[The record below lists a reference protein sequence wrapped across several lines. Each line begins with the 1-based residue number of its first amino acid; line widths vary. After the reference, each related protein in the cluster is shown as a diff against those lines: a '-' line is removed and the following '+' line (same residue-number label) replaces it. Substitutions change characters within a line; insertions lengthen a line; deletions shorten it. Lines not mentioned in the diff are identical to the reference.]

1 MLTKYMPFVLL
12 PTALLFGCGSEGPE
26 TPTDSEMTL
35 PPSMRET
42 AESAVQQIHL
52 TATQAENL
60 KIKTITVTRNKAH
73 YPIAVSA
80 VVEPAPDH
88 ITIVSAPIQGVVVN
102 IMAHEG
108 ETVRAGQPLLELE
121 SLEFSDLIAA
131 YIQNHTEEKFRK
143 TQLQRMQSLFERK
156 IKSRKELEKAQT
168 EYERARAALHGSTAR
183 LLAVGIEEPELEEWL
198 NNTRKHP
205 HLTVRATMDGVITEH
220 LIDIGQAVNRYD
232 RLGTIINPQRV
243 MIRGYVSPEDADFI
257 APASKVTI
265 SLGNRA
271 AGTVESRVHAIVPVL
286 DAMNRSVTVT
296 CFVENPADWL
306 KPGRNVR
313 MQIEGETPEAVH
325 LIPFK
330 AVVYDG
336 TQPVVF
342 VQKSAQVFEKRPITI
357 GRITGETVIVTSG
370 LNNDD
375 RLAVTQVFSL
385 KALSRLSEFA
395 EE

>member
-1 MLTKYMPFVLL
+1 MSIKHLPVFLL
-12 PTALLFGCGSEGPE
+12 QISFLLSCGSEAPKDTTG
-26 TPTDSEMTL
+26 DEMTL
-35 PPSMRET
+35 PPSMRDASEDST
-42 AESAVQQIHL
+42 QIIHL

-60 KIKTITVTRNKAH
+60 KIKTITVSRNKAH
-73 YPIAVSA
+73 YPIIVSA
-80 VVEPAPDH
+80 IVEPAPDH
-88 ITIVSAPIQGVVVN
+88 FTILSAPIEGVVVK

-108 ETVRAGQPLLELE
+108 ERVRRGQPLLELE

-131 YIQNHTEEKFRK
+131 FIQNRTEENFRK
-143 TQLQRMQSLFERK
+143 NQLQRMQSLFERK

-168 EYERARAALHGSTAR
+168 EYERARAALHGSIAR
-183 LLAVGIEEPELEEWL
+183 LLAVGVDEPELAEWL

-205 HLTVRATMDGVITEH
+205 HLTVRASMDGVITEH

-232 RLGTIINPQRV
+232 RIGTIINPARV

-257 APASKVTI
+257 APRSKVTI
-265 SLGNRA
+265 SLGNQST
-271 AGTVESRVHAIVPVL
+271 GSVESSVHAIVPVL

-313 MQIEGETPEAVH
+313 MQIQGVTPEAVH
-325 LIPFK
+325 LIPFR

-342 VQKSAQVFEKRPITI
+342 VQKDQQNFEKRPITI
-357 GRITGETVIVTSG
+357 GRITGETVIVTGG
-370 LNNDD
+370 LNNGD
-375 RLAVTQVFSL
+375 RLAVSQVFSL